1 MENNDSLLNLIEN
14 PVNIDYSKPSR
25 SRFLFLLGLFGF
37 VLFFVG
43 CNYGLWTRS
52 YKSSEKIVVPEST
65 TSNPK
70 YK

>member
-65 TSNPK
+65 TTNPK

>member
-1 MENNDSLLNLIEN
+1 MENDNILDLIDN
-14 PVNIDYSKPSR
+14 PVDIDYSKPSR

-52 YKSSEKIVVPEST
+52 FKSTEKIQVPEST

>member
-1 MENNDSLLNLIEN
+1 MSDNNELDLIDN
-14 PVNIDYSKPSR
+14 PVAIDYSKPSQ

-37 VLFFVG
+37 ILFFVG

-52 YKSSEKIVVPEST
+52 FKSTEKIKVPEST
-65 TSNPK
+65 LASPK